1 MKYSHSK
8 AMAGFYKIVKLVKN
22 GVLMMIHI
30 YAKVSIANDILTSSE
45 TNTDEAIALGIDI
58 SKTAN
63 YKEGQLTRF
72 VSLEYKSDLRQE
84 LTFNLSHYFISKIFF
99 FFSISFL

>member
-1 MKYSHSK
+1 
-8 AMAGFYKIVKLVKN
+8 LV
-22 GVLMMIHI
+22 GAVADVVRG
-30 YAKVSIANDILTSSE
+30 YDILTSSE

-72 VSLEYKSDLRQE
+72 VSLEYKSDLRRDGNDYLSKNAEQE
-84 LTFNLSHYFISKIFF
+84 VSVASSVLVSLLVSMSFAFILIRLMS
-99 FFSISFL
+99 